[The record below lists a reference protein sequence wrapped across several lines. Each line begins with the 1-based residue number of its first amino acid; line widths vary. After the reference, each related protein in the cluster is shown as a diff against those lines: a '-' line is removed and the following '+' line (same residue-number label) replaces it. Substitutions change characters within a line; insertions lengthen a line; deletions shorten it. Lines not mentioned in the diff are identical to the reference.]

1 MDKKLA
7 NKKQTRLLWIDLEMT
22 GLDPLKDRIIEVGV
36 IVTDWDFNE
45 LAVFETVIHQPSR
58 VMARMDEWNT
68 TQHGKSGL
76 TDKVK
81 ESRISEKI
89 AEAEIISIIKEH
101 FPKNVPILLAG
112 NSIHMDRRFI
122 ISRFPKLDALLHY
135 RMLDVSA
142 WKVVFEGKFSKKFA
156 KPENHR
162 ALEDIRGSIEELRY
176 YLAKISR

>member
-1 MDKKLA
+1 MDKKLV

-22 GLDPLKDRIIEVGV
+22 GLNPLKDRIIEVGV
-36 IVTDWDFNE
+36 IVTDWNFNE

-58 VMARMDEWNT
+58 IMAKMDEWNT

-76 TDKVK
+76 TTKVK
-81 ESRISEKI
+81 ESRISEKS
-89 AEAEIISIIKEH
+89 AEREVISIVKEH
-101 FPKNVPILLAG
+101 FPKDVPILLAG

-122 ISRFPKLDALLHY
+122 IARWPKLDALLHY

-142 WKVVFEGKFSKKFA
+142 WKVVFEGKFGKKFA
-156 KPENHR
+156 KPDSHR

-176 YLAKISR
+176 YLANISR